1 MNLYVMG
8 RSSIT
13 SDKPL
18 TLFLGTDPEYSEEDY
33 IKAVTA
39 NLILNKGQE
48 PTNKRTTST
57 KLDT

>member
-1 MNLYVMG
+1 MG